1 MANAA
6 SPRGLPGR
14 YAFVVGPDAGEAVRG
29 CTRLRGCVTMEGA
42 AVAAVAVAGR
52 WLGAA
57 TCRWGGDDAGC
68 RWDQGLGVESG
79 GGANRRTA
87 EGDSAV
93 ARVAGSRVRG
103 FAGVFSG
110 SQGRGE
116 RCGQRDRAVAVGRPG
131 LIVKVLGEFD
141 SKVCKVCKVCRV
153 SQ

>member
-1 MANAA
+1 M
-6 SPRGLPGR
+6 
-14 YAFVVGPDAGEAVRG
+14 VGPDDGEAERG
-29 CTRLRGCVTMEGA
+29 CTRLRGCGCGCVTVGGA
-42 AVAAVAVAGR
+42 AVAAVAAVAAIAAAAMAGR

-116 RCGQRDRAVAVGRPG
+116 RCGRRDRRLRLGGR
-131 LIVKVLGEFD
+131 V
-141 SKVCKVCKVCRV
+141 
-153 SQ
+153 